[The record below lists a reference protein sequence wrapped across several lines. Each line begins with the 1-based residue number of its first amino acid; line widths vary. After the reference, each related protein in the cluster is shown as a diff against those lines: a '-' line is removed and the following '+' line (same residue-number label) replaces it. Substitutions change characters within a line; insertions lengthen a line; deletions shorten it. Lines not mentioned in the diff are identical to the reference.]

1 MLFDVSC
8 FWKIVYCD
16 CDVFLKKK
24 KKKKKNFKLWRQ
36 QNDQDFGF
44 VPLSDLLLASIQK
57 SGSYVNDP
65 IKAHEMVKACGTLN
79 FL

>member
-1 MLFDVSC
+1 MLFEVSC
-8 FWKIVYCD
+8 FWKIAYCD
-16 CDVFLKKK
+16 CDVFFKKK
-24 KKKKKNFKLWRQ
+24 FKLWRQ